1 MKRSELRNI
10 IKEELLKEVT
20 YRQYKY
26 EDVETPPYK
35 KVNNSIHNINSQLIK
50 IERII
55 NQNIKLKKESGVDS
69 EQYWKSTKSKFQKVN
84 ERLMRISGKL
94 RELWR

>member
-1 MKRSELRNI
+1 MKRSELRQL
-10 IKEELLKEVT
+10 IKEELNEIT

-26 EDVETPPYK
+26 GDKETAPYK
-35 KVNNSIHNINSQLIK
+35 KVNQSIHNINSQLIK

-55 NQNIKLKKESGVDS
+55 NQNIRLKKESGVDN
-69 EQYWKSTKSKFQKVN
+69 EQYWKSTKNKFQKVN

>member
-1 MKRSELRNI
+1 MKKSELRQI
-10 IKEELLKEVT
+10 IKEELNEVT

-26 EDVETPPYK
+26 DKTASPK
-35 KVNNSIHNINSQLIK
+35 QKVNRSIHEINSQLIK
-50 IERII
+50 MERII
-55 NQNIKLKKESGVDS
+55 NQNVKLKTESGVDNK
-69 EQYWKSTKSKFQKVN
+69 QYWKSTRSKFQKVN